1 MVEVYWDMHLIN
13 RRISVAP
20 MMKCTDRHDRYF
32 LRLITQHSL
41 LYTEMV
47 TSAALIR
54 GDAQYLLQF
63 DPFEHPLALQLGGSD
78 PKELADAA
86 QLGESF
92 GYDEINLNVGCP
104 SERVR
109 SGSFGACLM
118 LEPELVRDCIAAM
131 CNVVK
136 IPVTVKCR
144 IGIDREMSYDFL
156 KNFVQVVN
164 EAGCTTFIVHARNA
178 WLNGISPKEN
188 RDIPPLRYDFVYR
201 LKDEL
206 PNLEIIING
215 GIKTH
220 AQIAEQLEYVDGVM
234 IGREAYGNPYMLAEI
249 DALFYDDN
257 HAVPTRQKI
266 IESYLPY
273 VQSQLAQG
281 EKLNSMTRHIL
292 GLFHGQSGARHWRRY
307 LSDPKILIRDDARS
321 LLDALVLVG

>member
-1 MVEVYWDMHLIN
+1 MKDVN
-13 RRISVAP
+13 RRISIAP
-20 MMKCTDRHDRYF
+20 MMDWTDRHCRYF

-41 LYTEMV
+41 LYTEMI

-54 GDAQYLLQF
+54 GDATYLLQY

-78 PKELADAA
+78 PQELAAAA

-118 LEPELVRDCIAAM
+118 LEPELVRNCVAAM
-131 CNVVK
+131 KSAVK

-144 IGIDREMSYDFL
+144 IGINRTMSYAFL
-156 KNFVQVVN
+156 KNFVQVVQ
-164 EAGCTTFIVHARNA
+164 EAGCETFIIHARNA

-188 RDIPPLRYDFVYR
+188 REIPPLRYDYVYQ

-206 PNLEIIING
+206 PELEIIING

-234 IGREAYGNPYMLAEI
+234 IGREAYHNPYWLAPI
-249 DALFYDDN
+249 DYLFYGDA
-257 HAVPTRQKI
+257 HAIPNRQEI
-266 IESYLPY
+266 IEQYLPY
-273 VQSQLAQG
+273 VQNQLEQG
-281 EKLNSMTRHIL
+281 EKLHSMTRHIL
-292 GLFHGQSGARHWRRY
+292 GLFHGQPGARHWRRQ
-307 LSDPKILIRDDARS
+307 LSDPEILARNDVS
-321 LLDALVLVG
+321 TLFKYL